1 MCLYTGKS
9 NSKTGEV
16 AGTSHSLT
24 TKYPE
29 SKVMK
34 LAIHLLF
41 RNI

>member
-16 AGTSHSLT
+16 AGTSHSP
-24 TKYPE
+24 TKKYSE
-29 SKVMK
+29 SKLMK